1 MSKFGFLGPECS
13 ARESVY
19 SRFVCLE
26 CILSSFSY
34 VLLALNKVNRCK
46 LTGSSHVTR
55 TIFPMSRILVCNFCK
70 LTRGDWDF
78 RGNLTARVI
87 SCFGLDGR
95 DERPESVAL
104 EGREERP
111 LMRRNSSLLRITAD
125 LVSYVASK
133 PYGGSLSCS

>member
-13 ARESVY
+13 TRESVY

-26 CILSSFSY
+26 SILSSFSN

-70 LTRGDWDF
+70 LTRGD
-78 RGNLTARVI
+78 
-87 SCFGLDGR
+87 
-95 DERPESVAL
+95 
-104 EGREERP
+104 
-111 LMRRNSSLLRITAD
+111 
-125 LVSYVASK
+125 
-133 PYGGSLSCS
+133 